1 MNDAETS
8 PAATHEAP
16 APQAA
21 AGAARRGW
29 ILGLLGWGIP
39 GLGHFLLKKYDRAL
53 VFFLAILAMG
63 VMGLLMGA
71 KLYAPP
77 FERSQGLFVVLL
89 HVLGFIGDLGAGAL
103 FLVAKAMGFGGEY
116 MNRALGDYGTVFF
129 LCAGLLNLLTALDA
143 YDIAVGKKE

>member
-1 MNDAETS
+1 MNEPES
-8 PAATHEAP
+8 NSAATPQVPAAP
-16 APQAA
+16 APSQVV
-21 AGAARRGW
+21 RRGW
-29 ILGLLGWGIP
+29 ILGVLGWGIP

-53 VFFLAILAMG
+53 VFFVSILAMG

-77 FERSQGLFVVLL
+77 FGEGQGLFVALL
-89 HVLGFIGDLGAGAL
+89 HVLGFIGDLGAGGL
-103 FLVAKAMGFGGEY
+103 LLVAKAMGFGGDY